1 MRLVILASFAACL
14 LPGLALAQ
22 PAQPAAPAQT
32 QAAQAPTTPNEGAAE
47 VVGLFGATCV
57 HYAGNTAGLRSW
69 LTQEH
74 APEMPAEL
82 RTFFLAGRQGQVYD
96 VSSQSARLALV
107 SADDN
112 TCSVYV
118 DVADPAVVTRDLESA
133 MREAQLQFTTQG
145 DRPDAQ
151 DPTLHHR
158 DYSVMLS
165 GRPWLVLVTTGAA
178 PATGKPQAVLTL
190 RPAG

>member
-1 MRLVILASFAACL
+1 MRLVTLASLAACL
-14 LPGLALAQ
+14 LPGAAL
-22 PAQPAAPAQT
+22 AQPAAPAGQPP
-32 QAAQAPTTPNEGAAE
+32 AAQAATTPSEGAAE

-57 HYAGNTAGLRSW
+57 HYAGNAAGLRGW

-82 RTFFLAGRQGQVYD
+82 RSFFLAGRQGQVYD

-112 TCSVYV
+112 TCSVYA
-118 DVADPAVVTRDLESA
+118 DIADPALVQRGLESA
-133 MREAQLQFTTQG
+133 MQQAQLQFTTQG
-145 DRPDAQ
+145 DHPDQQ
-151 DPTLHHR
+151 DPTLRHR
-158 DYSVMLS
+158 DYSVTLN
-165 GRPWLVLVTTGAA
+165 GRPWLVLVTTTTA
-178 PATGKPQAVLTL
+178 PSAGKPQADLTL